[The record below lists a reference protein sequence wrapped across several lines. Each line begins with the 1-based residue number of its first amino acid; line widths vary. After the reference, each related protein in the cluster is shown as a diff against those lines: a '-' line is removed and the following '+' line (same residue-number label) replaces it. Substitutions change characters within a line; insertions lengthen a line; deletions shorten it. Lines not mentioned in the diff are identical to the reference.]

1 MLQEQSDGGRLD
13 SLLYKMLMKGLI
25 SSTPASSSANF
36 MTCPISMATKPAVS
50 AIVSTSAGDASD
62 VIIIDDGPTEDSP
75 HPPHSSGATS
85 GAFTYPPANVGMGIA
100 ARLAVANVAPF
111 ARGISTDVMLHFPSV
126 ESLPDNLVS
135 DISGLLLRVVTG
147 STGKAGSLSMP
158 GANNITKAI
167 THDTGVETEGKD
179 RCIKMSECQK
189 SDTVVTDTRPDV
201 QELLT
206 RRSVVQRGGVGEKA
220 AAVQLLLSHSYPI
233 LCNRAHVTFCTVLKP
248 QPTYIRQSTSDVS
261 MYSNWKTPTSNA
273 SDTDLT
279 SRMMLSLYETRQ
291 RTDAPAYTNCCRPV
305 SILTHSSYWNS
316 VSPPP
321 PAPPIVTA
329 RRSVPHISDSKP
341 ASKSANEPD
350 LISVALNEVEV
361 SCENVMSE
369 LTPSGGRIVRL
380 LHESVAPPVNA
391 PKRVVIFS
399 GGYKT
404 SEEYEYIRGRGRG
417 HYVCERCGI
426 RCKKPSMLKKHIRT
440 HTDLRPYHCYYC
452 SFSFKTKGNLT
463 KHMKSKAHHKKC
475 LELGIFPIPTVVDET
490 HIDSSTLNQQ
500 NQVRL
505 WPCLS

>member
-1 MLQEQSDGGRLD
+1 
-13 SLLYKMLMKGLI
+13 MLMKGLI
-25 SSTPASSSANF
+25 SSTPASSSTNF

-50 AIVSTSAGDASD
+50 AILSTSVGDASD
-62 VIIIDDGPTEDSP
+62 VIIIDDGPTEDSL
-75 HPPHSSGATS
+75 HPPHDSSSSGATFV
-85 GAFTYPPANVGMGIA
+85 AFTYPPANVGMGIA

-135 DISGLLLRVVTG
+135 GISGLLLRVVTG
-147 STGKAGSLSMP
+147 STRKAGSLST
-158 GANNITKAI
+158 NNVTRAV
-167 THDTGVETEGKD
+167 THDAGVGTDGKD
-179 RCIKMSECQK
+179 RCIKMLECK
-189 SDTVVTDTRPDV
+189 KTDAVVTDTRP
-201 QELLT
+201 ELLK
-206 RRSVVQRGGVGEKA
+206 RRSVVQRDGVAEKA
-220 AAVQLLLSHSYPI
+220 AAVQLLLSHSYPV

-261 MYSNWKTPTSNA
+261 MYSNWKTPTSDA
-273 SDTDLT
+273 SSETDLT
-279 SRMMLSLYETRQ
+279 SRMMLSLYETRR
-291 RTDAPAYTNCCRPV
+291 RTDTPAYTNCCRPV
-305 SILTHSSYWNS
+305 SVLTHSSYWNG

-329 RRSVPHISDSKP
+329 RRSAPHISDSKP

-361 SCENVMSE
+361 ACENVMSE
-369 LTPSGGRIVRL
+369 IAPSGGRIVRL
-380 LHESVAPPVNA
+380 LHESVAQPVNA

-500 NQVRL
+500 NQV
-505 WPCLS
+505 